1 MSCLEQNEFHIVWAI
16 VFNSSVAV
24 LQVVS
29 HSVIVEVQLSHSLV
43 VVVQMVSHSVVA
55 AHAVT
60 HSVVFVVA
68 NRGGFSFCCL
78 WHNYISPCI
87 DRLVFC
93 QECFYSHLTPNLQM
107 IFLPFH
113 TILVI
118 SSTEAKTDQERHFLD
133 KIR

>member
-55 AHAVT
+55 AQAVT

-68 NRGGFSFCCL
+68 
-78 WHNYISPCI
+78 IE
-87 DRLVFC
+87 VV
-93 QECFYSHLTPNLQM
+93 SHLAVCGIITSAHAL
-107 IFLPFH
+107 
-113 TILVI
+113 
-118 SSTEAKTDQERHFLD
+118 TD
-133 KIR
+133 